1 MQILLHAD
9 LLVNSYL
16 YQICGILGSSAFPG
30 SWNELLHTQD
40 HLCSLVTSSFLMGIH
55 GLSHPEAKTVQH
67 RKYDCRVWMNSV
79 RKQRH
84 SRWENT
90 APHKECVKGRTEFG
104 LKQNAAP
111 HAHCNSTSLHAPRCS
126 QHKPSTW
133 LNVFAPMQL
142 LFFLTWTYFLETW
155 LWSPTCSVP
164 VCAHCSNRADVLCT
178 ALAELPQEP
187 RPGLKWRSAKLLFC
201 DLTSIKVLCLYKGA
215 GPPPSLTQQAALFI
229 PLPCFHTQVNFTIIV
244 FESACGNPPDKTSAD
259 NLL

>member
-30 SWNELLHTQD
+30 LQNELLHTQD

-67 RKYDCRVWMNSV
+67 RKYDCRVWMSSV

-104 LKQNAAP
+104 LKQNAVPRAQVSMP
-111 HAHCNSTSLHAPRCS
+111 LAVPSTSPAPGLMSLPRCS
-126 QHKPSTW
+126 Y
-133 LNVFAPMQL
+133 
-142 LFFLTWTYFLETW
+142 FFSWHERIFQRHDCGPQPAV
-155 LWSPTCSVP
+155 SPCVPTAVTELVCS
-164 VCAHCSNRADVLCT
+164 ARRLQSFH
-178 ALAELPQEP
+178 
-187 RPGLKWRSAKLLFC
+187 RSR
-201 DLTSIKVLCLYKGA
+201 D
-215 GPPPSLTQQAALFI
+215 QA
-229 PLPCFHTQVNFTIIV
+229 
-244 FESACGNPPDKTSAD
+244 
-259 NLL
+259 